1 MPSECKTRLRSFL
14 PRPLECATRDA
25 FPPTMDDPDTTIEV
39 IARVRPAGGAPS
51 VVTLEADGASLSIA
65 KTRFAFS
72 AVAGPES

>member
-1 MPSECKTRLRSFL
+1 
-14 PRPLECATRDA
+14 
-25 FPPTMDDPDTTIEV
+25 MDDPDTTIEV